1 VTRAFCVSI
10 DFSATPVV
18 VSIQGELDI
27 ATAPELT
34 ALLGALI
41 DRGHR
46 AVALDL
52 VALDF
57 MDASG
62 LGVIVAALNRLGHST
77 GALTVRSPP
86 SMICRLLSLTGLSH
100 VLSEDDRARSVA

>member
-1 VTRAFCVSI
+1 
-10 DFSATPVV
+10 VV